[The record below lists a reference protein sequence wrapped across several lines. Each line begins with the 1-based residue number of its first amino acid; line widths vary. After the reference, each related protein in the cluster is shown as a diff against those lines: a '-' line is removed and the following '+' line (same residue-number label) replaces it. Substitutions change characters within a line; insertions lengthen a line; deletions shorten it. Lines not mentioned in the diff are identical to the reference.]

1 MQISAPWDLTK
12 PEDQE
17 LLDRVIF
24 ICSES
29 MRICGILLQPFMPSK
44 MKQLLD
50 MLGVADHA
58 RKYADTGIGSDKDY
72 GIPTQPPGTG
82 TKGILFPPLSSEF

>member
-12 PEDQE
+12 PEDQV

-29 MRICGILLQPFMPSK
+29 MRICGILLQPYMPSK

-58 RKYADTGIGSDKDY
+58 RQYADTGIGSDKDY
-72 GIPTQPPGTG
+72 GTPKQPLETG
-82 TKGILFPPLSSEF
+82 AQGVLFPPLSSAF